1 MEKLH
6 AFRLTPQNLP
16 ALAAFMARARPQ
28 WWDEAGAA
36 GQLSGTELT
45 IGTVGWLLGRDEA
58 HPAGWL
64 LCRELF
70 LYRCLEVECCGFFEQ
85 GRFFLEHRLGA
96 LFDEAERYARAK
108 GCTALRTAMGS
119 EGFSVLGKPGRA
131 LFQPAFPPYL
141 YLPLFIRVIVIPKMK
156 PAARACPA

>member
-45 IGTVGWLLGRDEA
+45 P
-58 HPAGWL
+58 PAG
-64 LCRELF
+64 F
-70 LYRCLEVECCGFFEQ
+70 
-85 GRFFLEHRLGA
+85 
-96 LFDEAERYARAK
+96 YAANCFYTAAWKWSAAAFSNRA
-108 GCTALRTAMGS
+108 AS
-119 EGFSVLGKPGRA
+119 F
-131 LFQPAFPPYL
+131 
-141 YLPLFIRVIVIPKMK
+141 
-156 PAARACPA
+156 

>member
-1 MEKLH
+1 MRQQFLTLQALAGASGHIKGGGAVEKLH

-45 IGTVGWLLGRDEA
+45 IGTVGWLLGRMRPTA
-58 HPAGWL
+58 AC

-70 LYRCLEVECCGFFEQ
+70 YTAAWKVECCGFFEQ
-85 GRFFLEHRLGA
+85 GRFF
-96 LFDEAERYARAK
+96 RAP
-108 GCTALRTAMGS
+108 T
-119 EGFSVLGKPGRA
+119 GRA
-131 LFQPAFPPYL
+131 
-141 YLPLFIRVIVIPKMK
+141 V
-156 PAARACPA
+156 

>member
-70 LYRCLEVECCGFFEQ
+70 LYRCLEVECCGFFK
-85 GRFFLEHRLGA
+85 GRIIHLGN
-96 LFDEAERYARAK
+96 
-108 GCTALRTAMGS
+108 
-119 EGFSVLGKPGRA
+119 
-131 LFQPAFPPYL
+131 
-141 YLPLFIRVIVIPKMK
+141 VICLVGDSTDDDK
-156 PAARACPA
+156 RNVV

>member
-70 LYRCLEVECCGFFEQ
+70 LYRCLEVEC
-85 GRFFLEHRLGA
+85 
-96 LFDEAERYARAK
+96 
-108 GCTALRTAMGS
+108 
-119 EGFSVLGKPGRA
+119 
-131 LFQPAFPPYL
+131 
-141 YLPLFIRVIVIPKMK
+141 
-156 PAARACPA
+156 